1 MKNFCYQSSEH
12 DCGYAS
18 LKMLFA
24 IISKNKNYLY
34 LPKDGKQDEFSFLDL
49 IEIAATHQVH
59 LRGFEIELEKVRE
72 QKLPAL
78 VEFSGNH
85 LVVLTKVKKNIYYI
99 SDPSR
104 GKVKMKGS
112 EFAHLYSNHCLVIED
127 ENLDRN
133 YKVNRPHLMPISY
146 TITHLF
152 VGVLLVGVL
161 GLDFYLMNLQE
172 NVPFIFMLIM
182 FLILVEVFENWY
194 LLKMSDNFDKK
205 YIPLYFRKARNQNS
219 EEYKKYLTV
228 KSGLFMSSKSIVVY
242 SSLALILGVLISIND
257 ARNVL
262 VIAIIVLYKAI
273 EKYITQYKDDKVVH
287 ELSLV
292 EATAFDHE
300 DQTVSTLIQL
310 NQKANEHAL
319 SLTTRNSI
327 FQLILMFLTLFM
339 MVISK
344 TMSANY
350 AVFHFGIYFVIGQ
363 GITLLID
370 RITNHQEQVKNVT
383 QFYDRCG
390 L

>member
-292 EATAFDHE
+292 AATAFDHE